1 MRSIRFALPFF
12 LWAALHVFAC
22 KNEPKQTN
30 SLAAPTGEPELTL
43 YAVNV
48 DKLNLRDQPSKN
60 GKTVLQFPEGYLVEG
75 LGEISENKEEAVL
88 RDLNYLEPYI
98 KVATRS
104 TPPDTGWAFGGG
116 LTLVFTG
123 KRSDSP
129 NGEKMTQLADF
140 LKSLDA
146 TQLESGK
153 KAWEFVATN
162 LNTASGSLADAT
174 FILLEQFLSRMEHS
188 GSFYKLTEAIQ
199 WTSKDFEEIENR
211 RFDVG
216 KNPTTKSLSESGF
229 ALAQGEGMVFPVVD
243 WNRLQTFFGA
253 KVTPTMKKFMDQR
266 VLENNKQAW
275 EDGGIILP
283 LEAIADRAAF
293 WEKFNRE
300 NPHFVLGAETSESE
314 RWMRLVLVCGAD
326 NTPTYDYE
334 TREIGGDYKKVW
346 TYIQQQYPGTKLAA
360 SATLIEGLCKAEG
373 WKRTRKVED
382 WQTEFAQKE

>member
-1 MRSIRFALPFF
+1 MQSVRFALPVFTS
-12 LWAALHVFAC
+12 ALLLLHSC

-30 SLAAPTGEPELTL
+30 ALATPSATPELTL

-48 DKLNLRDQPSKN
+48 DKLNLRDQPDKN
-60 GKTVLQFPEGYLVEG
+60 GKMVLQFPEGYLVEG

-123 KRSDSP
+123 KRADSP
-129 NGEKMTQLADF
+129 DGEKMKQLTDF

-146 TQLESGK
+146 TKLESGK
-153 KAWEFVATN
+153 KAWEFVAVN
-162 LNTASGSLADAT
+162 LGTASGALADAT

-188 GSFYKLTEAIQ
+188 GNFYKMTEAIK
-199 WTSKDFEEIENR
+199 WTSKDYEEIENR

-216 KNPTTKSLSESGF
+216 KNPVTKSLSESGF
-229 ALAQGEGMVFPVVD
+229 ALAQGEGMVFPIVD
-243 WNRLQTFFGA
+243 WNRLQAFFGT
-253 KVTPTMKKFMDQR
+253 KVTPTMKMFIDQR
-266 VLENNKQAW
+266 VLEHNKQAW
-275 EDGGIILP
+275 DDGGIILP

-293 WEKFNRE
+293 WEKFNRD

-334 TREIGGDYKKVW
+334 TKEISGDYKKVW
-346 TYIQQQYPGTKLAA
+346 AYIQQQYPGTKLAA
-360 SATLIEGLCKAEG
+360 SVTLIEGLCKAEG
-373 WKRTRKVED
+373 WKRTKKVED
-382 WQTEFAQKE
+382 WQTEFAQKY